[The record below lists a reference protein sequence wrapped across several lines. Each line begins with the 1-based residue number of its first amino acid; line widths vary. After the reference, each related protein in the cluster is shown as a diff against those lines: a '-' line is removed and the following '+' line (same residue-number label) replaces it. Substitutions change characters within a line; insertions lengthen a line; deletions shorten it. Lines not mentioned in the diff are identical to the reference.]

1 MAAKKY
7 LALLFCLFLV
17 ALLFYSGINL
27 AEQGTKNLLG
37 VDEPLKAFR
46 ITAREGG
53 ELEIYWSGSSRV
65 FDISFLKDGAAS
77 LREGLRSL
85 VGFGPGAGPGKE

>member
-1 MAAKKY
+1 MAAKKS
-7 LALLFCLFLV
+7 LTLLFCLFLV

-27 AEQGTKNLLG
+27 AEQGSKNLLG

-53 ELEIYWSGSSRV
+53 ELEIYWSGSSRI
-65 FDISFLKDGAAS
+65 FDISFLRDGAAS

-85 VGFGPGAGPGKE
+85 VGLGPGERTGEE